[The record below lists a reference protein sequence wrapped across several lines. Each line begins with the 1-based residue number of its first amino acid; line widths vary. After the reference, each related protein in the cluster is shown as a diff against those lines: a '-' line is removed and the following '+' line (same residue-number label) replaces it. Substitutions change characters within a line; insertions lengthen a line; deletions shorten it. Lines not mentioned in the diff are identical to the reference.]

1 MKNILPDL
9 ESAYKILNTISSM
22 YNQTLGAMQN
32 CEEEENDI
40 RHAFELCDLKYED
53 RAKLAT
59 RQSVVL
65 KERRKYKDML
75 NVMEPLHGL
84 MQESTSIDFMKRL
97 SIILGETR
105 KVDKKRGYRC
115 YRNRTSVVKDVLNR
129 DVQDSTGTEG

>member
-1 MKNILPDL
+1 MRNILPDL
-9 ESAYKILNTISSM
+9 ESAYKILNTITSM

-59 RQSVVL
+59 RQSLVL

-75 NVMEPLHGL
+75 NVMEPLYKL
-84 MQESTSIDFMKRL
+84 MQEQTSIDFMKRM

-105 KVDKKRGYRC
+105 KVEKKRGYRC

-129 DVQDSTGTEG
+129 DIQTNTGTEG